1 MNRTRISLIDVLQ
14 PRQFKITPERSKVTR
29 TIIQPE
35 IDAFEEQEA
44 RLAAQKTAL
53 AEIGA
58 SRRAPPRFGKSALA
72 EKETS
77 PPAPPR

>member
-44 RLAAQKTAL
+44 RLAAQK
-53 AEIGA
+53 
-58 SRRAPPRFGKSALA
+58 SALA
-72 EKETS
+72 GRHPE
-77 PPAPPR
+77 AAARH

>member
-14 PRQFKITPERSKVTR
+14 PRQFKVTPERSKVTR

-44 RLAAQKTAL
+44 LLAAQ
-53 AEIGA
+53 
-58 SRRAPPRFGKSALA
+58 KSALA
-72 EKETS
+72 ESTTS
-77 PPAPPR
+77 RRAPTRFEKSALAGRHPEAAATH